1 MRKGFDV
8 FFILM
13 KIDLDP
19 IQRIVNIHFLI
30 LNVHS
35 FMNKDI
41 LGI

>member
-1 MRKGFDV
+1 MCFL
-8 FFILM
+8 LM

-19 IQRIVNIHFLI
+19 IQRIVYIYIFFI

>member
-19 IQRIVNIHFLI
+19 IQSIVNIHFFI